1 MHYFLGAEI
10 SEMNISSQETDS
22 QVSGASGAKATDV
35 MPSIVAEVPGLTKKA
50 NTTAKE
56 AQSKASSTTQT
67 PALTSSSF
75 TPNMVQM
82 EEFHETD
89 ICSGM

>member
-1 MHYFLGAEI
+1 MFYASFLGAEI

-35 MPSIVAEVPGLTKKA
+35 MPSIAAEVPGLTKKA

-67 PALTSSSF
+67 P
-75 TPNMVQM
+75 
-82 EEFHETD
+82 
-89 ICSGM
+89 